1 MNSRKIPH
9 NNSNNI
15 EDEEKAISSMNIDE
29 ELIINEHSPNS
40 NKSIFNSFNINHV
53 SNIISNNIIKI
64 PINDNVCNTQQRPIT
79 TFSFYPDPCPEESD
93 SYGNLGKNS
102 AFTSKKRKKSKKKD
116 KVGKKT
122 KNSNLCFESEDDE
135 NDLAKGNLTTN
146 KLLNEIIQSFNTFN
160 YSDYEL
166 KHYFDDNHLNL
177 TQNTDPYIE
186 LKVLCTSENVD
197 LRCVP
202 NSYIIGENG
211 LNCSMKNHNR
221 DVTTIGRQQINQ
233 DMIRPNDIMLF
244 PTDSSLSRCHLTIY
258 HKNFFDEIK
267 KYKIDVD
274 TTIRISKKSKY
285 SSLPQQIWYGIIH
298 FLKPRLCL
306 EIQDQGTIYGSYVKI
321 NEISVFNLLING
333 YILLSDSRGDLFSF
347 FKSDFM
353 YTHSINNNKYNNM
366 INNIPFINGN
376 LDQINSMPI
385 NQVLQKIFYELKKSN
400 AINICNNIKEYLN
413 KNLNNIINNPY
424 GEEFTYQTLFN
435 QVNKILKPNQ
445 FFLTSNHSGFIIEN
459 IGNLGQILQNVFI
472 KYNNLQNIYQNN
484 DSVSQISVTILSI
497 GKICNSQKIEPNSK
511 IYTVNF
517 NSVLELPSI
526 NNFENFMNEK
536 AIQIIETEG
545 DPCGIMNH
553 IRIIILVDT
562 LFRYQESCNVF
573 SILFQRGFIF
583 GKNKYTCLYCP
594 LLDCNIFIYYSIQAK
609 CWAINEVSNLF
620 ISYVEKNNNGN
631 NNHSS
636 NFINEQYFGLY
647 LCTSDDKG
655 YDDRFKQ
662 KKYCV
667 KQGDKIK
674 ISDTV
679 LEVRFHL

>member
-1 MNSRKIPH
+1 MNSRKRDH
-9 NNSNNI
+9 NDNNNNNNQNK
-15 EDEEKAISSMNIDE
+15 EEKASSSMSIDE
-29 ELIINEHSPNS
+29 DSVLNDNPSLTNRD
-40 NKSIFNSFNINHV
+40 IFNSFNTNNINN
-53 SNIISNNIIKI
+53 SLSNNIIKI
-64 PINDNVCNTQQRPIT
+64 PKSNAFFNTQQRPSLNIELFENSGSNPT
-79 TFSFYPDPCPEESD
+79 EIEED
-93 SYGNLGKNS
+93 LGKNTV
-102 AFTSKKRKKSKKKD
+102 FTAKKRNKSKKKE
-116 KVGKKT
+116 KSE
-122 KNSNLCFESEDDE
+122 KNRKNQNFGSEMDDDE
-135 NDLAKGNLTTN
+135 NDINNGHLTTN

-177 TQNTDPYIE
+177 TLNTDPYIE

-258 HKNFFDEIK
+258 HKIFFDEIK

-274 TTIRISKKSKY
+274 TTIRISKKSRY
-285 SSLPQQIWYGIIH
+285 SCLPQQIWYGIIH

-321 NEISVFNLLING
+321 NEMSVVNMLINA

-347 FKSDFM
+347 FKNDFM
-353 YTHSINNNKYNNM
+353 YTHTIKNNKLNNT
-366 INNIPFINGN
+366 IQNTPFVNGN

-385 NQVLQKIFYELKKSN
+385 NNVLQKIYYELKKRST
-400 AINICNNIKEYLN
+400 INICNNIKEYLN
-413 KNLNNIINNPY
+413 KNLNNITNNPY
-424 GEEFTYQTLFN
+424 GEDFTYETLFN
-435 QVNKILKPNQ
+435 QFNKVLKPNQ
-445 FFLTSNHSGFIIEN
+445 FFLTSTHSGLIIEN
-459 IGNLGQILQNVFI
+459 IGNLGQILQNIFI
-472 KYNNLQNIYQNN
+472 KYSNLQNVYQNN
-484 DSVSQISVTILSI
+484 ESFTQISVSILSI
-497 GKICNSQKIEPNSK
+497 GKICNAQKIEPNSK
-511 IYTVNF
+511 IYIANF
-517 NSVLELPSI
+517 SSVLELPSI
-526 NNFENFMNEK
+526 NTFDNFIGER
-536 AIQIIETEG
+536 AIEIIETEG

-553 IRIIILVDT
+553 VRIIILVDT
-562 LFRYQESCNVF
+562 LFRYQDSCNAF

-583 GKNKYTCLYCP
+583 GKNKYTYLHCP

-609 CWAINEVSNLF
+609 CWAINEVSNLLNGAGD
-620 ISYVEKNNNGN
+620 NNNGN
-631 NNHSS
+631 NN

-679 LEVRFHL
+679 LEVKFHI

>member
-1 MNSRKIPH
+1 MSSRKRDYND
-9 NNSNNI
+9 NNNNNNQNK
-15 EDEEKAISSMNIDE
+15 EEKTSSNMSIDE
-29 ELIINEHSPNS
+29 DSVLNDNPSSTNRD
-40 NKSIFNSFNINHV
+40 IFNSFNTNHIN
-53 SNIISNNIIKI
+53 NTLSNNIIKI
-64 PINDNVCNTQQRPIT
+64 PKDNVFYNTQQRPT
-79 TFSFYPDPCPEESD
+79 LNLELFENSGSNPTEVEDD
-93 SYGNLGKNS
+93 LGKNTV
-102 AFTSKKRKKSKKKD
+102 FTAKKRNKSKKKE
-116 KVGKKT
+116 KSA
-122 KNSNLCFESEDDE
+122 KNRKNQNFNSEMEDDE
-135 NDLAKGNLTTN
+135 KDINNGHLTTN

-177 TQNTDPYIE
+177 TLNSDPYIE

-258 HKNFFDEIK
+258 HKAFFDEIK

-274 TTIRISKKSKY
+274 TTIRISKKSRY
-285 SSLPQQIWYGIIH
+285 SCLPQQIWYGIIH

-321 NEISVFNLLING
+321 NEMSVVNMLINA

-347 FKSDFM
+347 FKNDFM
-353 YTHSINNNKYNNM
+353 YTHNIKNNKLNNRIYNT
-366 INNIPFINGN
+366 PFVNGN

-385 NQVLQKIFYELKKSN
+385 NNVLQKIYYELKKRST
-400 AINICNNIKEYLN
+400 INTCNNIKEYLN
-413 KNLNNIINNPY
+413 KNLNNITNNPY
-424 GEEFTYQTLFN
+424 GEDFTYETLFN
-435 QVNKILKPNQ
+435 QFNKILKPSQ
-445 FFLTSNHSGFIIEN
+445 FFLTSTHSGLIIEN
-459 IGNLGQILQNVFI
+459 TGNLGQILQNIFI
-472 KYNNLQNIYQNN
+472 KYSNLQNVYQNN
-484 DSVSQISVTILSI
+484 ESFTQIGVSILSI
-497 GKICNSQKIEPNSK
+497 GKICNSQKLEANSK
-511 IYTVNF
+511 IYIANF
-517 NSVLELPSI
+517 NSVLELPSV
-526 NNFENFMNEK
+526 NTFDNFLGER
-536 AIQIIETEG
+536 AIEIIETEG

-553 IRIIILVDT
+553 VRIIVLVDT
-562 LFRYQESCNVF
+562 LFRYQDSCNAF

-583 GKNKYTCLYCP
+583 GKNKYTFLHCP

-620 ISYVEKNNNGN
+620 NGAGDNNNGN
-631 NNHSS
+631 NN

-679 LEVRFHL
+679 LEVKFHI

>member
-1 MNSRKIPH
+1 MNSRKRDH
-9 NNSNNI
+9 NDNNNNNNQNK
-15 EDEEKAISSMNIDE
+15 EEKASSSMSIDE
-29 ELIINEHSPNS
+29 DSVLNDNPSSTNRD
-40 NKSIFNSFNINHV
+40 IFNSFNTNNINN
-53 SNIISNNIIKI
+53 SLSNNIIKI
-64 PINDNVCNTQQRPIT
+64 PKSNAFFNTQQRPSLNIELFENSGSNPT
-79 TFSFYPDPCPEESD
+79 EIEED
-93 SYGNLGKNS
+93 LGKNTV
-102 AFTSKKRKKSKKKD
+102 FTAKKRNKSKKKE
-116 KVGKKT
+116 KSA
-122 KNSNLCFESEDDE
+122 KNRKNQNFGSEMEDDE
-135 NDLAKGNLTTN
+135 NDINNGHLTTN

-177 TQNTDPYIE
+177 TLNTDPYIE

-258 HKNFFDEIK
+258 HKIFFDEIK

-274 TTIRISKKSKY
+274 TTIRISKKSRY
-285 SSLPQQIWYGIIH
+285 SCLPQQIWYGIIH

-321 NEISVFNLLING
+321 NEMSVVNMLINA

-347 FKSDFM
+347 FKNDFM
-353 YTHSINNNKYNNM
+353 YTHTIKNNKLNNR
-366 INNIPFINGN
+366 IQNTPFVNGN

-385 NQVLQKIFYELKKSN
+385 NNVLQKIYYELKKRST
-400 AINICNNIKEYLN
+400 INICNNIKEYLN
-413 KNLNNIINNPY
+413 KNLNNITNNPY
-424 GEEFTYQTLFN
+424 GEDFTYETLFN
-435 QVNKILKPNQ
+435 QFNKVLKPNQ
-445 FFLTSNHSGFIIEN
+445 FFLTSTHSGLIIEN
-459 IGNLGQILQNVFI
+459 IGNLGQILQNIFI
-472 KYNNLQNIYQNN
+472 KYSNLQNVYQNN
-484 DSVSQISVTILSI
+484 ESFTQISVSILSI

-511 IYTVNF
+511 IYIANF
-517 NSVLELPSI
+517 SSVLELPSI
-526 NNFENFMNEK
+526 NTFDSFIGER
-536 AIQIIETEG
+536 AIEIIETEG

-553 IRIIILVDT
+553 VRIIILVDT
-562 LFRYQESCNVF
+562 LFRYQDSCNAF

-583 GKNKYTCLYCP
+583 GKNKYTYLHCP

-620 ISYVEKNNNGN
+620 NGAGDNNNGN
-631 NNHSS
+631 NN

-679 LEVRFHL
+679 LEVKFHI